1 MRKAKPQKLLLMHVK
16 IDTKERFHEIAILEA
31 ELTAN
36 MSAELTGLLAGI
48 LELPIKN
55 LILNLEKTKTLDAE
69 LADTILSL
77 QSSFYDNNA
86 SFVVCGIQSHLE
98 AQLDAAGQLEMLNFT
113 PTLSEAW
120 DIVQMEEIEREF
132 LDGF

>member
-1 MRKAKPQKLLLMHVK
+1 MHVK

-48 LELPIKN
+48 LELPIQN
-55 LILNLEKTKTLDAE
+55 LILNLEKTKILDAE

-113 PTLSEAW
+113 PTMSEAW
-120 DIVQMEEIEREF
+120 DIVQMEEIEREL

>member
-1 MRKAKPQKLLLMHVK
+1 MHVK

>member
-1 MRKAKPQKLLLMHVK
+1 LRKAKPQKLLLMHVK

>member
-1 MRKAKPQKLLLMHVK
+1 MHVK

-55 LILNLEKTKTLDAE
+55 LILNLEKTKILDAE

>member
-1 MRKAKPQKLLLMHVK
+1 MHVK

-55 LILNLEKTKTLDAE
+55 LILNLEKTKMLDAE

>member
-55 LILNLEKTKTLDAE
+55 LILNLEKTKMLDAE

>member
-1 MRKAKPQKLLLMHVK
+1 LRKAKPQKLLLMHVK

-55 LILNLEKTKTLDAE
+55 LILNLEKTKMLDAE

>member
-1 MRKAKPQKLLLMHVK
+1 MHVK

-48 LELPIKN
+48 LELPTKN

-86 SFVVCGIQSHLE
+86 SFVVCGIQSHIE

-113 PTLSEAW
+113 PTMSEAW
-120 DIVQMEEIEREF
+120 DIVQMEEIERE
-132 LDGF
+132 LLNGF

>member
-55 LILNLEKTKTLDAE
+55 LILNLEKTKILDAE